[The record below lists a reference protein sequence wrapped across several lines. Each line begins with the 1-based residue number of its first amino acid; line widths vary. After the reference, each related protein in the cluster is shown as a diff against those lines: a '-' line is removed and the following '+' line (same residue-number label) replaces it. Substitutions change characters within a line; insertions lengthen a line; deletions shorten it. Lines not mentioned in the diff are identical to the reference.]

1 MAVYDKE
8 FLWTDEADAF
18 DNELRTTLKPIID
31 KAFES
36 GLRVEDIHYIIG
48 NCVFD
53 ELLTIVLLERS
64 KIEKSHIKE

>member
-1 MAVYDKE
+1 MAVYDKD

-48 NCVFD
+48 NFVFW
-53 ELLTIVLLERS
+53 
-64 KIEKSHIKE
+64 

>member
-1 MAVYDKE
+1 MAVYDKD

-48 NCVFD
+48 NFVFD
-53 ELLTIVLLERS
+53 ELLTIVLWERS
-64 KIEKSHIKE
+64 KIEKNHIKE